1 MSCPEGALEPSPGDS
16 HRPSLALEGRPQP
29 LDKLH
34 GSQTSGTSA
43 ACSQLP
49 PHLHYLCPQTP
60 CPGNQCHG
68 SHRKEG
74 SGKLTSIILK
84 RKDVEKLLSGRIW
97 RNWKLHPLLM
107 GIQTVCLCREFCRL
121 LKTVKHRI
129 IHYLAVLL

>member
-34 GSQTSGTSA
+34 GSQASGTSA

-60 CPGNQCHG
+60 CPGNQRHG
-68 SHRKEG
+68 SHREEG
-74 SGKLTSIILK
+74 SGKLTIIILK
-84 RKDVEKLLSGRIW
+84 RKDVQKLLLGRMW
-97 RNWKLHPLLM
+97 RNWKLLPLLM
-107 GIQTVCLCREFCRL
+107 GIQTVCLCREFCQL
-121 LKTVKHRI
+121 LKQLNI
-129 IHYLAVLL
+129 ELSCDLAVLL